1 MSDLKKDLEQIEA
14 YLAQPSPLG
23 KFARQEEPT
32 YKVLRSEVEFTGK
45 ILAKAE
51 HVVAMRKIA
60 HMLAT
65 AELQAFINGE
75 ELPKKKVEAIKES
88 INVFITEL
96 KEGKW
101 S

>member
-23 KFARQEEPT
+23 KFARQDEPK
-32 YKVLRSEVEFTGK
+32 YQVLKNEVENTGR

-51 HVVAMRKIA
+51 HVCAMRKIA

-65 AELQAFINGE
+65 AQLQAFINGE
-75 ELPKKKVEAIKES
+75 ELPKKKVEAIQES
-88 INVFITEL
+88 LNVFTTEFF
-96 KEGKW
+96 EGKW